1 MTFDTH
7 DAVGLKHT
15 VGFKYRHPPRQKL
28 QAIDKDILQHPDD
41 GTDGPL
47 MKRLK
52 GLNGPK
58 PLVVGKYADVNQ
70 RMRRLLVEMAEA
82 CAVAKWQEMNY
93 RNEATALARL
103 KLHFRRIVGL
113 ACHKSQ
119 ARLLLDRLNNLDGS
133 AQRQKAFQRKSK
145 LAVIGV
151 DDQWMGQ
158 DEPRPLDDMR
168 FNA

>member
-1 MTFDTH
+1 
-7 DAVGLKHT
+7 
-15 VGFKYRHPPRQKL
+15 
-28 QAIDKDILQHPDD
+28 
-41 GTDGPL
+41 

-58 PLVVGKYADVNQ
+58 PLVVGKYAVVNQ
-70 RMRRLLVEMAEA
+70 
-82 CAVAKWQEMNY
+82 N

-103 KLHFRRIVGL
+103 KCNFRRIVGL

-151 DDQWMGQ
+151 DDQ
-158 DEPRPLDDMR
+158 
-168 FNA
+168 

>member
-1 MTFDTH
+1 
-7 DAVGLKHT
+7 
-15 VGFKYRHPPRQKL
+15 
-28 QAIDKDILQHPDD
+28 
-41 GTDGPL
+41 
-47 MKRLK
+47 
-52 GLNGPK
+52 
-58 PLVVGKYADVNQ
+58 
-70 RMRRLLVEMAEA
+70 MAEA
-82 CAVAKWQEMNY
+82 CAVAKWQELNY

-113 ACHKSQ
+113 SCHKRQ

-133 AQRQKAFQRKSK
+133 AQRQKERKPK

-158 DEPRPLDDMR
+158 DEPRPLDDMC

>member
-1 MTFDTH
+1 
-7 DAVGLKHT
+7 
-15 VGFKYRHPPRQKL
+15 
-28 QAIDKDILQHPDD
+28 
-41 GTDGPL
+41 
-47 MKRLK
+47 
-52 GLNGPK
+52 
-58 PLVVGKYADVNQ
+58 
-70 RMRRLLVEMAEA
+70 
-82 CAVAKWQEMNY
+82 MNY

-119 ARLLLDRLNNLDGS
+119 ARLLLDRLNNL

-158 DEPRPLDDMR
+158 DEPRRLDDMR

>member
-1 MTFDTH
+1 
-7 DAVGLKHT
+7 
-15 VGFKYRHPPRQKL
+15 
-28 QAIDKDILQHPDD
+28 
-41 GTDGPL
+41 
-47 MKRLK
+47 
-52 GLNGPK
+52 
-58 PLVVGKYADVNQ
+58 
-70 RMRRLLVEMAEA
+70 MAEA

-119 ARLLLDRLNNLDGS
+119 ARLLLDRLNNLDGG

-151 DDQWMGQ
+151 DDQWMGR
-158 DEPRPLDDMR
+158 DEPRRLDDMR

>member
-1 MTFDTH
+1 M
-7 DAVGLKHT
+7 
-15 VGFKYRHPPRQKL
+15 R
-28 QAIDKDILQHPDD
+28 
-41 GTDGPL
+41 
-47 MKRLK
+47 RLK

-70 RMRRLLVEMAEA
+70 RMRRLLVEMADA

-119 ARLLLDRLNNLDGS
+119 ARLLLDRLNNLDGG
-133 AQRQKAFQRKSK
+133 AQRQKAFQRKSNN
-145 LAVIGV
+145 GWDETNQ
-151 DDQWMGQ
+151 DDWMICVLMR
-158 DEPRPLDDMR
+158 RPCACCLISSSDSLHSAECHY
-168 FNA
+168 F

>member
-15 VGFKYRHPPRQKL
+15 VGFKYRHPPRHGAEKRAGSIYKEQVKKL

-70 RMRRLLVEMAEA
+70 RMRRLPP
-82 CAVAKWQEMNY
+82 Q
-93 RNEATALARL
+93 
-103 KLHFRRIVGL
+103 
-113 ACHKSQ
+113 
-119 ARLLLDRLNNLDGS
+119 
-133 AQRQKAFQRKSK
+133 
-145 LAVIGV
+145 
-151 DDQWMGQ
+151 
-158 DEPRPLDDMR
+158 P
-168 FNA
+168 